1 MKQTGSGGMSGATQ
15 TPANSHLGQ
24 DKPKAFDAAGSIGH
38 QFTGTPL
45 LHAAKVTQNYSL
57 IPHLSED
64 GAIGGTAQKIGG
76 PLDKDGAIGK
86 QFTTEG
92 SIGGTVQDKLGGT
105 ANRSN

>member
-1 MKQTGSGGMSGATQ
+1 MSEKYTMKQTGSGGMAGSTQ

-24 DKPKAFDAAGSIGH
+24 DKPKVFDAAGAVGH
-38 QFTGTPL
+38 QFT
-45 LHAAKVTQNYSL
+45 
-57 IPHLSED
+57 ED

-92 SIGGTVQDKLGGT
+92 SIGGAVQDKLGGT
-105 ANRSN
+105 ASRSN